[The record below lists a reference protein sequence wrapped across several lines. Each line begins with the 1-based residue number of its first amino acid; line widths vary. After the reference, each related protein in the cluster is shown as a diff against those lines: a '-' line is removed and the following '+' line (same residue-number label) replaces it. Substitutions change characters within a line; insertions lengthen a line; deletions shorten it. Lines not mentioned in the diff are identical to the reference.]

1 LLCQTSVGQRVAVF
15 ISPHGFGH
23 AARAAGI
30 MAAIQKIATS
40 VCFEIFTKVPSWFFG
55 HSLQGPFTYHS
66 LLTDIGLVQK
76 DPLQEDMQQTVKH
89 LDDFLPFSPSR
100 ISELSQAVI
109 RLKCA
114 LIICDIAPLGIA
126 VARAANLPSV
136 LVENFTWDWI
146 YEGYADHHPRIT
158 RHVSYLQNLF
168 ESADYHVQTEPICC
182 PRADADLVTVPVTRE
197 IRESEHQIR
206 KKLNLRHGHRLVMI
220 TMGGIQGAYHFL
232 DALKQQ
238 EGVSFVIPGGSQF
251 QERRDNLIL
260 LPHDS
265 HFFHPDLI
273 NACDAVIGKVGYS
286 TLAEVYHAG
295 VPFGYVQRPLF
306 RESAVLTAFIEAQMP
321 GLSIDASAF
330 GNGRWLADLET
341 LLSLP
346 RIQRKGPNGSEQA
359 AAFILDKLTANDRD

>member
-1 LLCQTSVGQRVAVF
+1 MSRICQTSSGQRIAWFV
-15 ISPHGFGH
+15 SPHGFGH

-30 MAAIQKIATS
+30 MAAIQEAS
-40 VCFEIFTKVPSWFFG
+40 PDVHSEIFTKVPRWFFR
-55 HSLQGPFTYHS
+55 HSLRGPFTYHS

-76 DPLQEDMQQTVKH
+76 DPLHEDLQKTMRH

-109 RLKCA
+109 GLKCT

-126 VARAANLPSV
+126 VARAAGLPSV
-136 LVENFTWDWI
+136 LIENFTWDWI

-158 RHVSYLQNLF
+158 RHVTYLRHLF
-168 ESADYHVQTEPICC
+168 TSADYHIQTAPVCC
-182 PRADADLVTVPVTRE
+182 SRTDADLTTLPVSRAVRMPRHE
-197 IRESEHQIR
+197 IR
-206 KKLNLRHGHRLVMI
+206 KKLNLPDGHRLAML
-220 TMGGIQGAYHFL
+220 TMGGVQGTYGFL
-232 DALKQQ
+232 NDLRGQQ
-238 EGVSFVIPGGSQF
+238 DVSFIIPGGSPWP
-251 QERRDNLIL
+251 EYTDNLIL

-295 VPFGYVQRPLF
+295 VPFGYVPRNLF
-306 RESAVLTAFIEAQMP
+306 RESAVLAAFIDARMP
-321 GLSIDASAF
+321 GLPIETSAF
-330 GNGRWLADLET
+330 ENGNWLSDLEK

-346 RIQRKGPNGSEQA
+346 RIRRNEPNGSEQA
-359 AAFILDKLTANDRD
+359 AAFILDKSNRE